1 MSPAAAR
8 AIAATHSALWSR
20 LASNRDFFREAQ
32 VVASGE
38 QQPPSRA
45 GRTGSPTRMRFVSVR
60 ELRGRSADVWKTLA
74 AEKELVVTSN
84 GRPIALLSETSED
97 RLEESLQA
105 LRRARAELAAAS
117 MQRASLAAGT
127 DRLTL
132 DEINSEIAAVREAR
146 ARSVR
151 RTMT

>member
-1 MSPAAAR
+1 MKRDATETDLKRLDALRDESIDYSDIPALDA
-8 AIAATHSALWSR
+8 
-20 LASNRDFFREAQ
+20 DFFREA
-32 VVASGE
+32 
-38 QQPPSRA
+38 
-45 GRTGSPTRMRFVSVR
+45 
-60 ELRGRSADVWKTLA
+60 
-74 AEKELVVTSN
+74 
-84 GRPIALLSETSED
+84 
-97 RLEESLQA
+97 QA
-105 LRRARAELAAAS
+105 LRRARAELTAAS